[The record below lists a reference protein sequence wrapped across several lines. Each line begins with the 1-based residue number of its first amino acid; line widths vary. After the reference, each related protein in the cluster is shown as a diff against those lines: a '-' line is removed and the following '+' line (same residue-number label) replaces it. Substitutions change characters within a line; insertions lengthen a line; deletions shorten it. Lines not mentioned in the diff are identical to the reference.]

1 MCLWHGSAVT
11 SPISWPMTID
21 LSGRVA
27 VVTGASEGIGAATV
41 RALAAHGATVAF
53 CSRSAGTGEAL
64 AAELAGHAGQVRP
77 YVADMADAGAV
88 TAFLDGV
95 EADLGSADILVNNVG
110 ASPSRNFLHM
120 SDADWTGLFE
130 LNLMSAVRC
139 TRRVLPAM
147 RKNGWG
153 RVVMVATAGAKY
165 PNPALVDYAASK
177 AAMIATACALAKKY
191 AADGVLVNSVLPGLI
206 RTAMWERTAA
216 EVARATGS
224 TAEEVFAQ
232 RGANVPVRRY
242 GTPDEVA
249 ATIVFLSSP
258 YGGYVNG
265 AAIEVDGGL
274 GAGMY

>member
-1 MCLWHGSAVT
+1 MNL
-11 SPISWPMTID
+11 PISWPLTID
-21 LSGRVA
+21 LSGRLA
-27 VVTGASEGIGAATV
+27 MVTGASEGIGAATV

-53 CSRSAGTGEAL
+53 CSRSAATGEAL
-64 AAELAGHAGQVRP
+64 AAELSDLPGRTHF
-77 YVADMADAGAV
+77 YVADMADV
-88 TAFLDGV
+88 TAVRGFLDTV
-95 EADLGSADILVNNVG
+95 ETDLGPTDILVNNVG

-120 SDADWTGLFE
+120 TDADWTGLFE

-139 TRRVLPAM
+139 TRHVLPAM
-147 RKNGWG
+147 RKNRWG

-206 RTAMWERTAA
+206 RTSMWERTAA
-216 EVARATGS
+216 EVASATDS
-224 TAEEVFAQ
+224 TAEAVFAQ
-232 RGANVPVRRY
+232 RGASVPVRRY
-242 GTPDEVA
+242 GSPDEVA
-249 ATIVFLSSP
+249 AAILFLCSQ

-265 AAIEVDGGL
+265 AALEVDGGL